1 MPSGIERNREL
12 RRLRKRKKTYARLK
26 AKLPKATQSEKV
38 EIARKLRA
46 MTPGAE
52 QVIRDWELEDVDR

>member
-1 MPSGIERNREL
+1 MPSGIERVREL
-12 RRLRKRKKTYARLK
+12 RRLRKRKKTYAKLK

-46 MTPGAE
+46 LTPGAE
-52 QVIRDWELEDVDR
+52 QLIHDWQLEDVDR